1 MVAVQH
7 KHDGGQQLVHP
18 LQEEGGTSVQEGGG
32 SSERDDLWS
41 VFV

>member
-1 MVAVQH
+1 MQH

-32 SSERDDLWS
+32 GGEDQQ
-41 VFV
+41 